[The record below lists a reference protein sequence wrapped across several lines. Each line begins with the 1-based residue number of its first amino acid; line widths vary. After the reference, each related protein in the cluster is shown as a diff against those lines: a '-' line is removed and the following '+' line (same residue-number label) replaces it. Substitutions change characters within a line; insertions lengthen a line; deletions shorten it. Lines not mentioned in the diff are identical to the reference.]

1 VTLTIHTEEDEQR
14 QLKVTVEV
22 PEERVEKQMKRTARE
37 IARSV
42 DIPGFRRGRVPYNVI
57 VQRVGR
63 SALRN
68 EAVEEI
74 LEPVFEETLA
84 EIDVK
89 PYAQPQLEDLEMDP
103 MVIKFTIP
111 MEPTVELGDYRSIR
125 RELPEVDV
133 TDEAVQEAL
142 EHIRTHHEV
151 LEPVDRPIE
160 EGDVVALSGTGE
172 IVEEDEVDVIFDEE
186 RIELLM
192 DPETTFAGTDFVRNL
207 VGLEVG
213 DHHEFAIT
221 FPEDEEEVAAA
232 AEDLLDE
239 EDLLDDGSE
248 EVDLVDTEGGDE
260 EADGEEDGA
269 GDETAASSLAGKEA
283 TFSVTILDVK
293 SRYLPEL
300 DDELAREEGD
310 YETLDEMKEAVREQL
325 WEQAEADAK
334 DELFDDVME
343 KMINAAH
350 IVYPPAVVDEELES
364 MVQSLREQVTRAG
377 WEWNDYLM
385 LQSETEDS
393 LRESLLDDAAE
404 RVQRGLVLRK
414 FIDEERLSLDDEEVE
429 AAIDE
434 RLGDRFE
441 DDEELREQM
450 RDFFRQGQGLEMVTG
465 ELVMDK
471 VLDRIEAIVTGNAPT
486 LEELAAAEEAA
497 AEEEATAEEE

>member
-1 VTLTIHTEEDEQR
+1 MTLTIHTEEDEQR

-22 PEERVEKQMKRTARE
+22 PEERVEQQMKRTARE

-42 DIPGFRRGRVPYNVI
+42 DIPGFRRGRVPYNII

-63 SALRN
+63 EALRS

-84 EIDVK
+84 ELDVT
-89 PYAQPQLEDLEMDP
+89 PYAQPKLDDLEMEP

-125 RELPEVDV
+125 RELPEVNV

-160 EGDVVALSGTGE
+160 EGDVVTLSGTGKIAE
-172 IVEEDEVDVIFDEE
+172 DDEVDVIFDEE

-192 DPETTFAGTDFVRNL
+192 DPETTFAGTDFVKNL
-207 VGLEVG
+207 IGLEVG
-213 DHHEFAIT
+213 DHHEFTIT
-221 FPEDEEEVAAA
+221 FPEDEEEAAA
-232 AEDLLDE
+232 ATEDLGDDLLE
-239 EDLLDDGSE
+239 EDVE
-248 EVDLVDTEGGDE
+248 EPDTGDVE
-260 EADGEEDGA
+260 A
-269 GDETAASSLAGKEA
+269 GDENAGSEAGDSLAGEEA
-283 TFSVTILDVK
+283 SFSVTILDVK

-310 YETLDEMKEAVREQL
+310 YESLDEMREAVRKDL
-325 WEQAEADAK
+325 WEQAEADAR

-343 KMINAAH
+343 QVIDGAH
-350 IVYPPAVVDEELES
+350 IIYPPAVVEEEIDS
-364 MVQSLREQVTRAG
+364 MVQSLKQQVTRSG
-377 WEWNDYLM
+377 WEWSDYLM
-385 LQSETEDS
+385 LQGETEDS
-393 LRESLLDDAAE
+393 LRESYQENAVE
-404 RVQRGLVLRK
+404 RVKSGLVLRK
-414 FIDEERLSLDDEEVE
+414 FIEEERLSVEEDEVE
-429 AAIDE
+429 DAIDE
-434 RLGDRFE
+434 RLSDRF
-441 DDEELREQM
+441 DDNEELREQM

-471 VLDRIEAIVTGNAPT
+471 VFDRMEAIVTGNAPS
-486 LEELAAAEEAA
+486 LEALAATEEEEEAAPAEDAA
-497 AEEEATAEEE
+497 AEEE

>member
-1 VTLTIHTEEDEQR
+1 MTLTIHTEEDKQR

-22 PEERVEKQMKRTARE
+22 PEERVQRQMKRTARE

-42 DIPGFRRGRVPYNVI
+42 DIPGFRRGRVPYNII

-84 EIDVK
+84 EIDVT
-89 PYAQPQLEDLEMDP
+89 PYAQPQLEDLEMEP

-151 LEPVDRPIE
+151 LEPVDRPVE

-172 IVEEDEVDVIFDEE
+172 IVEDDEVDVIFDEE

-192 DPETTFAGTDFVRNL
+192 DPETTFTGTDFVQNL
-207 VGLEVG
+207 IGLEVG
-213 DHHEFAIT
+213 DHHEFTIT
-221 FPEDEEEVAAA
+221 FPEDEEEAEVA
-232 AEDLLDE
+232 AEDVIEEEALLDE
-239 EDLLDDGSE
+239 DAAEVAVGDVDGDDEGAGSE
-248 EVDLVDTEGGDE
+248 EDG
-260 EADGEEDGA
+260 DGESASG
-269 GDETAASSLAGKEA
+269 ASSLAGKAA

-310 YETLDEMKEAVREQL
+310 YDTLDEMREAVREQL

-343 KMINAAH
+343 KMIETAH
-350 IVYPPAVVDEELES
+350 LVYPPAVVDEELEN
-364 MVQSLREQVTRAG
+364 MVQSLKEQVTRAG

-393 LRESLLDDAAE
+393 LRESLMDDAVE
-404 RVQRGLVLRK
+404 RVQRGLVLRE
-414 FIDEERLSLDDEEVE
+414 FIEEERLSLDDEEVE

-465 ELVMDK
+465 EMVMEK
-471 VLDRIEAIVTGNAPT
+471 VLDRIEAIVTGKAPS
-486 LEELAAAEEAA
+486 LEELAAAEEEAV
-497 AEEEATAEEE
+497 EEEE

>member
-1 VTLTIHTEEDEQR
+1 MTLTIHTEEDEQR

-22 PEERVEKQMKRTARE
+22 PEERVEQQMKRTARE

-42 DIPGFRRGRVPYNVI
+42 DIPGFRRGRVPYNII

-84 EIDVK
+84 EIDVT
-89 PYAQPQLEDLEMDP
+89 PYAQPQLEDMEMEP
-103 MVIKFTIP
+103 MVIRFTIP

-125 RELPEVDV
+125 RELPEVNV

-172 IVEEDEVDVIFDEE
+172 IVEGDEVDVIFDEE

-192 DPETTFAGTDFVRNL
+192 DPESTFTGTDFVANL
-207 VGLEVG
+207 IGLEVG
-213 DHHEFAIT
+213 DQREFTIT

-232 AEDLLDE
+232 AEDLQEDVLE
-239 EDLLDDGSE
+239 EGAEDVES
-248 EVDLVDTEGGDE
+248 
-260 EADGEEDGA
+260 ADSA
-269 GDETAASSLAGKEA
+269 GDEAAAADSAADEPTSDESTPDEPVASSLAGKEA
-283 TFSVTILDVK
+283 SFSVTILDVK

-310 YETLDEMKEAVREQL
+310 YETLDEMREAVREDL

-343 KMINAAH
+343 QMIEAAH
-350 IVYPPAVVDEELES
+350 IVYPPAVVDDELEN
-364 MVQSLREQVTRAG
+364 MVHSLRDQVTRAG
-377 WEWNDYLM
+377 WEWSDYLM
-385 LQSETEDS
+385 LQNETEDS
-393 LRESLLDDAAE
+393 LREDLLDDATE
-404 RVQRGLVLRK
+404 RVQRGLVLRE
-414 FIDEERLSLDDEEVE
+414 FIEEERLSLDDEEVE

-434 RLGDRFE
+434 RMGDRFA

-465 ELVMDK
+465 ELVMEK
-471 VLDRIEAIVTGNAPT
+471 VLDRIEAIVTGNAPS
-486 LEELAAAEEAA
+486 LEELEA
-497 AEEEATAEEE
+497 AEEETTDEEE